1 MIVCDGWIFRSD
13 DVESVGP
20 IVDEG
25 NACWF
30 EVRTIDGRNFLISR
44 KCMRELFKQQAVLF
58 SQLAERELRRSGPRR
73 T

>member
-1 MIVCDGWIFRSD
+1 MIVIDGWIFRSE

-30 EVRTIDGRNFLISR
+30 EVRSADGRRYLISR
-44 KCMRELFKQQAVLF
+44 QNARELFKQQALLF
-58 SQLAERELRRSGPRR
+58 ALLAERELRRGGSR
-73 T
+73 